1 VLLGLEPGPEPVPA
15 RALGLGPVPVRVPGL
30 GQVLVRERER
40 VPAPGLGQAL
50 VPHKQPSLRLT
61 TMPAGS
67 VNFSF
72 SSEKLLHLDFGRL
85 KLVYY

>member
-1 VLLGLEPGPEPVPA
+1 VDSRSAFLARTRELELEPGLELEP
-15 RALGLGPVPVRVPGL
+15 
-30 GQVLVRERER
+30 VLVR
-40 VPAPGLGQAL
+40 APGLGQAL
-50 VPHKQPSLRLT
+50 VPHKQASLRLT

-72 SSEKLLHLDFGRL
+72 SSEKLLHSDFGQL